1 MREIV
6 MLDRLDKRILGE
18 LQKDASLS
26 NAELAER
33 VGSSGP
39 SCWRRIRQL
48 EEAGVLGRTVRLAN
62 QALLGKS
69 VNMICSVRMRTFE
82 AESIAAFERFIA
94 DETRVMECFSMSG
107 EWDYLLRV
115 IASDVADYEQFL
127 MHRLLKH
134 PSVASASSH
143 LALRIA
149 KYETAIPTD

>member
-1 MREIV
+1 
-6 MLDRLDKRILGE
+6 MLDRLDKRIVAQ
-18 LQKDASLS
+18 LQKDAAIS

-48 EEAGVLGRTVRLAN
+48 EEAGVLGRTVRLAD

-82 AESIAAFERFIA
+82 AENVSAFESFIA
-94 DETRVMECFSMSG
+94 SETCVLECFSMSG

-127 MHRLLKH
+127 MRRLLKH
-134 PSVASASSH
+134 PSVAGASSH
-143 LALRIA
+143 LALRVA